1 MLLREFSSLWV
12 QFSGGILI
20 LESKTFIKKEVFKLA
35 LKHNQGR
42 GGGLDEGN
50 HKVQT

>member
-1 MLLREFSSLWV
+1 MWESVVKRV

-35 LKHNQGR
+35 LKHNKQGR